1 MNNTKTFFFSLV
13 LLVLA
18 LQELQAAQ
26 NGNESGQNIRRNEYE
41 YNLYDRNYDRLRGR
55 GVYDDEE
62 VAYPNEYDYIQES
75 DRRQSTDRRH
85 TNDNRRFWAPR

>member
-1 MNNTKTFFFSLV
+1 MNNTRTFFSSLM

-41 YNLYDRNYDRLRGR
+41 YNLYDRNRDRLRGR
-55 GVYDDEE
+55 GVYDEE
-62 VAYPNEYDYIQES
+62 EQAYPNEYDYIEES
-75 DRRQSTDRRH
+75 DRYQSTGG
-85 TNDNRRFWAPR
+85 RRFHGNG

>member
-1 MNNTKTFFFSLV
+1 MNNTKTFFSSLM

-26 NGNESGQNIRRNEYE
+26 NGNESGQNIRRNDYE

-55 GVYDDEE
+55 GVYDEE
-62 VAYPNEYDYIQES
+62 EDAYPNEYNYIEQS
-75 DRRQSTDRRH
+75 DSRQATDGRQFH
-85 TNDNRRFWAPR
+85 GND